1 MGARPFRHPRERSG
15 VEAFIPIVRSNGDDA
30 GESRLQLDLSWL
42 RSLGWSV
49 EELLTGGLEAL
60 IHPDDGRRTL
70 NELERATAPGG
81 GTDEFV
87 LRLRARDGSYRW
99 FSWHIRTAP
108 DGSVECRAEDVTPH
122 SSDDDTPTAFAE
134 EHFRAMADASP
145 ALMWFA
151 DAHGRFE
158 FVNRAWL
165 AFTGGALGE
174 IVGTRWVDGAH
185 PADSRRI
192 EELLEIGPGPA
203 KEFTAEYRRL
213 AASGEARWIM
223 DSVVPRLDSEGRLVG
238 WLGTGMDIHERKA
251 LEAQLR
257 HQADHDALTGLV
269 NRRRFEAELD
279 RRIEGARV
287 HGQPGAVLLVD
298 IDHFKRIND
307 TLGHAQGDRV
317 LTAVASA
324 LRDRVRAS
332 DLVARLGGDEF
343 AIVLGRIPLEQVQ
356 RVAED
361 LLECVRVREPGTTIS
376 VGAACFDR
384 FTATTMDDLLTSA
397 DRALYAAKAEGRD
410 RAVMAPEATAVS

>member
-1 MGARPFRHPRERSG
+1 MDPELRLSG
-15 VEAFIPIVRSNGDDA
+15 DGA
-30 GESRLQLDLSWL
+30 GESRLELDLTWL

-49 EELLTGGLEAL
+49 EELLSGGLEAL
-60 IHPDDGRRTL
+60 VHPDDGRRTL
-70 NELERATAPGG
+70 RELERATQPGN

-108 DGSVECRAEDVTPH
+108 DGSVECRAEDVTPRH
-122 SSDDDTPTAFAE
+122 AEGDAASTGFAE
-134 EHFRAMADASP
+134 EHFRTMADASP

-151 DAHGRFE
+151 DAAGRFE

-165 AFTGGALGE
+165 AFTGTALGE
-174 IVGTRWVDGAH
+174 VVGTRWVDGAH
-185 PADSRRI
+185 PADARRL
-192 EELLEIGPGPA
+192 EELLQVGPELP
-203 KEFTAEYRRL
+203 KDFTTEYRRI
-213 AASGEARWIM
+213 AASGEARWLL
-223 DSVVPRLDSEGRLVG
+223 DSVVPRLDPEGRVIG

-279 RRIEGARV
+279 RRLEGARV

-298 IDHFKRIND
+298 VDHFKRVND

-317 LTAVASA
+317 LSAIAAA

-332 DLVARLGGDEF
+332 DMVARLGGDEF
-343 AIVLGRIPLEQVQ
+343 AIVLGRIPPEQVQ

-361 LLECVRVREPGTTIS
+361 LLECVRMREPGITIS
-376 VGAACFDR
+376 VGAVCFDR
-384 FTATTMDDLLTSA
+384 FTATEMSELLTQG
-397 DRALYAAKAEGRD
+397 DRALYAAKADGRD
-410 RAVMAPEATAVS
+410 RAVMAPEPTAAL

>member
-1 MGARPFRHPRERSG
+1 MT
-15 VEAFIPIVRSNGDDA
+15 IPGDDA
-30 GESRLQLDLSWL
+30 GGSRLQLDLDWL

-49 EELLTGGLEAL
+49 EELLSGGLEAL
-60 IHPDDGRRTL
+60 IHPDDGQRTL
-70 NELERATAPGG
+70 RELERATSPGG

-87 LRLRARDGSYRW
+87 LRLRARNGSYRW

-108 DGSVECRAEDVTPH
+108 DGSVECRADDVTDRHLPPGGG
-122 SSDDDTPTAFAE
+122 DTAFAE

-151 DAHGRFE
+151 DATGRFE

-165 AFTGGALGE
+165 AFTGSALGE
-174 IVGTRWVDGAH
+174 VVGTRWVDGAH
-185 PADSRRI
+185 PADARRL
-192 EELLEIGPGPA
+192 EELIDPAAGRPG
-203 KEFTAEYRRL
+203 EFTTEYRRL
-213 AASGEARWIM
+213 AASGEARWIL
-223 DSVVPRLDSEGRLVG
+223 DSVVPRLDSEGHVLG
-238 WLGTGMDIHERKA
+238 WLGTAMDIHERKA

-279 RRIEGARV
+279 RRLEGARV

-298 IDHFKRIND
+298 VDHFKRIND

-317 LTAVASA
+317 LTAIAGA

-361 LLECVRVREPGTTIS
+361 LLDCVRIREPGTTIS
-376 VGAACFDR
+376 IGAACFDR
-384 FTATTMDDLLTSA
+384 FSATTSDELLTQA
-397 DRALYAAKAEGRD
+397 DRALYTAKAEGRD
-410 RAVMAPEATAVS
+410 RAVLAPEASAVS